1 MVLFCWFNIISF
13 HHVVWV
19 TFINGP
25 IFLILSYFEFIAEA
39 QIEYQNTGIFD
50 EAYVK
55 VRMNRAIILYVILC
69 MSQYLQQLEFSIIFV
84 KQRMIVRQQAQL
96 HNLFMS
102 QRDGIIVYSL
112 KQPLA
117 NSESPTP
124 APNMTIEMFNPSV
137 ETLIEVDLKKF
148 DSKKEFKD
156 MFSASLNDSEED
168 GTLDLDRLCF
178 NI

>member
-1 MVLFCWFNIISF
+1 
-13 HHVVWV
+13 
-19 TFINGP
+19 
-25 IFLILSYFEFIAEA
+25 
-39 QIEYQNTGIFD
+39 
-50 EAYVK
+50 
-55 VRMNRAIILYVILC
+55 VILC

-112 KQPLA
+112 KQPLP
-117 NSESPTP
+117 NSESQTP
-124 APNMTIEMFNPSV
+124 APKMTIEMFNPSV

-156 MFSASLNDSEED
+156 MFSASLNDCEED
-168 GTLDLDRLCF
+168 KIFDLDRLCF
-178 NI
+178 TI